1 MTSCNCCRRLFA
13 TMQASLEMRVLD
25 WLLGREQPLPGD
37 LAIALHQIRAVL
49 LEQALA
55 MALVVSRNLV
65 PWQSRLLMMRHMEI
79 VIEEQQGNDR
89 VGLDEDLP
97 AAHLLMGTM
106 LGIGPHH

>member
-13 TMQASLEMRVLD
+13 TMQASLEMRVPD
-25 WLLGREQPLPGD
+25 RLLRREQPLPGD

-65 PWQSRLLMMRHMEI
+65 PWQSRLLMVRHMEI
-79 VIEEQQGNDR
+79 VVEEQQRNDR
-89 VGLDEDLP
+89 VRLDDDRP
-97 AAHLLMGTM
+97 AAHFLMGPV
-106 LGIGPHH
+106 L